1 MPQPSEHLR
10 LSRLPDGDLLEP
22 ASVSVGLTST
32 PVNTIMVLSHGTLPY
47 SYRETLDETHRVSFD
62 HRYLRRH
69 NSSVCR
75 NRTFAQ
81 ILPELFWLTE
91 QWGGIVQKSRTQCTS
106 RPEAAARGRGRES
119 QQNTWAKRTAPTST
133 RVVCEE
139 TGEKSCKR
147 RARCQARVSMPLVA
161 GRGTSQAERERPTA
175 PIPGTRMTSD

>member
-1 MPQPSEHLR
+1 M
-10 LSRLPDGDLLEP
+10 
-22 ASVSVGLTST
+22 SVGLTST

-139 TGEKSCKR
+139 TGHVVQAPMPGTRIDALGCG
-147 RARCQARVSMPLVA
+147 ARYVA
-161 GRGTSQAERERPTA
+161 GREGKANRPDTWD
-175 PIPGTRMTSD
+175 PYDIRLNT